1 MMDQKSGRFV
11 ILDKPEEVAAEAV
24 RPRGPRPSLFIGERV
39 QIKGVW
45 FAVLGI
51 KASGRVRLRM
61 LDMEEVR
68 GYGLDKV
75 AAEVASLATSLVDT
89 LKAGVLIVDDAP
101 ALPPVPPEELA

>member
-1 MMDQKSGRFV
+1 MSQGGQGKETFHRLLEG
-11 ILDKPEEVAAEAV
+11 
-24 RPRGPRPSLFIGERV
+24 
-39 QIKGVW
+39 KGVW